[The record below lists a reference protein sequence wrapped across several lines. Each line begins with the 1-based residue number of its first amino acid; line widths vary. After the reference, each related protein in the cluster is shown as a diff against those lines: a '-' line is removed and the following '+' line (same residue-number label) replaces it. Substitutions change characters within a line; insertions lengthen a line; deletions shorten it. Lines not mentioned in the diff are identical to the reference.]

1 VFRWALNETMR
12 KYYVWASLFPNSR
25 LLSLAV
31 KAQPTAANNIKPVMI
46 GETSP
51 KLTAAPMTEATD
63 STAEIFQE

>member
-1 VFRWALNETMR
+1 VFRLALNETMR

-25 LLSLAV
+25 LLFLVV
-31 KAQPTAANNIKPVMI
+31 KVQPTAASNIEPVTI

-51 KLTAAPMTEATD
+51 KLTTAPMTEATD